1 MGWGKKVVEWL
12 LALALIAVPIIIN
25 GIGWGGGYP

>member
-1 MGWGKKVVEWL
+1 MGWGKKLLNWL
-12 LALALIAVPIIIN
+12 LALALIAPIVIE